1 MGEIKPALTLKVKD
15 LRNLVRLLITW
26 TTGVIRERTTNVLY
40 FKQNNKHIYG
50 AFTISLGYYELR
62 GLPLFIWTEGNEPKG
77 GFIKY
82 RSQPNEELEFSDNTD
97 DPKYQYLPIIF
108 LSEPPPFVKIKE

>member
-1 MGEIKPALTLKVKD
+1 MNDIKPALTLKVRD
-15 LRNLVRLLITW
+15 LKNLVRLLITW

-62 GLPLFIWTEGNEPKG
+62 GLPLFIWTVGEEPKG
-77 GFIKY
+77 VFIKY
-82 RSQPNEELEFSDNTD
+82 RSQPTEELEFSNNTD

-108 LSEPPPFVKIKE
+108 LAEPPPFIKLKE